1 MNERHTRLVND
12 GRSPEVEGCLAEV
25 LSLPVHPHP
34 GAGHHL
40 DLEDPALEQRGEVRG
55 DEDGLAG
62 NCQRRCRPCVPLG
75 RGGSKVRWMGMRMV
89 PRMMMRWM
97 VRMRM
102 ASRCLKESESQA
114 GGKNQEQLWPFPPT
128 GNFGTKDTFV
138 ASPIPQLIFHW
149 CTDGEDVW

>member
-1 MNERHTRLVND
+1 M
-12 GRSPEVEGCLAEV
+12 
-25 LSLPVHPHP
+25 
-34 GAGHHL
+34 
-40 DLEDPALEQRGEVRG
+40 
-55 DEDGLAG
+55 
-62 NCQRRCRPCVPLG
+62 
-75 RGGSKVRWMGMRMV
+75 RWMGMRMV

-138 ASPIPQLIFHW
+138 A
-149 CTDGEDVW
+149 

>member
-1 MNERHTRLVND
+1 
-12 GRSPEVEGCLAEV
+12 
-25 LSLPVHPHP
+25 
-34 GAGHHL
+34 
-40 DLEDPALEQRGEVRG
+40 
-55 DEDGLAG
+55 
-62 NCQRRCRPCVPLG
+62 
-75 RGGSKVRWMGMRMV
+75 
-89 PRMMMRWM
+89 MRWM

-149 CTDGEDVW
+149 CTDEEDVW